1 MTACSRRSNRIPK
14 SQAAGESWRGRSIR
28 WFSFETW
35 RRISTLLC
43 QWTGR
48 CGNMAREYARATLA
62 TLFGEEVVEG
72 FYGGELVVLN
82 VEDGVE
88 LGDVENVVNF
98 LGKAQEFEFATR
110 VPNGRV
116 ATHQFA
122 H

>member
-1 MTACSRRSNRIPK
+1 
-14 SQAAGESWRGRSIR
+14 
-28 WFSFETW
+28 
-35 RRISTLLC
+35 
-43 QWTGR
+43 
-48 CGNMAREYARATLA
+48 MAREYARATLA

-122 H
+122 HAGGIDVIDLGEVQDNFFLARGD